1 MVKLV
6 REVVHMKKRQGITLL
21 LFILGA
27 ASISFGMA
35 LKNIFPYSPA
45 AGWILGTL
53 LLLGNSFYTRRY
65 LHGRSIK
72 K

>member
-1 MVKLV
+1 
-6 REVVHMKKRQGITLL
+6 MKKRQGITLL

-45 AGWILGTL
+45 TGWILGTL

-65 LHGRSIK
+65 LHRESIK

>member
-1 MVKLV
+1 
-6 REVVHMKKRQGITLL
+6 MKKRRGITLL

-45 AGWILGTL
+45 AGWILGML

-65 LHGRSIK
+65 LRKRSIK

>member
-6 REVVHMKKRQGITLL
+6 REAVHMKKRQGITLL

-45 AGWILGTL
+45 AG
-53 LLLGNSFYTRRY
+53 
-65 LHGRSIK
+65 
-72 K
+72 